1 MGLCLVASS
10 SGGPPCPPVLEQINL
25 IAKAFRLVGP
35 VIRACAC
42 ERRVCE
48 ERALRFFMGL
58 QPCSFFEPVLA
69 RVLLGSDVLIHLA

>member
-10 SGGPPCPPVLEQINL
+10 SGGPPCPPILEQINL
-25 IAKAFRLVGP
+25 IAEAFRMVGP
-35 VIRACAC
+35 VIKACVC

-48 ERALRFFMGL
+48 EWSLRFLTGL

-69 RVLLGSDVLIHLA
+69 WVLLGSDVLIHLA